1 MPSDRPRAV
10 ILMGVAG
17 SGKTAVGKQLAER
30 LHAERLPWV
39 FLDAD
44 NFHPPA
50 NIEKM
55 KHGMPLNDDDRV
67 PWLHRLRD
75 ELQHRLAEGQP
86 VILACSALKESYR
99 STLRDHVSS
108 LAFVYLDV
116 DAETIRSRLQHR
128 TTHFFPKELMESQ
141 FATLER
147 PKDAII
153 VDARKPLEAVVDQVA
168 RALTN
173 SVAKEDSG
181 PRNTV

>member
-1 MPSDRPRAV
+1 MPSDHPRAV

-17 SGKTAVGKQLAER
+17 SGKTAVGEKLAES
-30 LHAERLPWV
+30 LHWV

-55 KHGMPLNDDDRV
+55 KHGIPLNDDDRV
-67 PWLHRLRD
+67 PWLHRLHD
-75 ELQHRLAEGQP
+75 ELQRRLAEGQS

-99 STLRDHVSS
+99 STLRDHVSP
-108 LAFVYLDV
+108 LTFVYLDI

-128 TTHFFPKELMESQ
+128 SAHFFPKELMESQ
-141 FATLER
+141 FATLEK

-153 VDARKPLEAVVDQVA
+153 VDARKPLEAVVDQITH
-168 RALTN
+168 ALTN
-173 SVAKEDSG
+173 PV
-181 PRNTV
+181 R